1 MSSLAQ
7 ALRVHRLVQDD
18 VALRML
24 RMDSL
29 PLVAGVLATHLG
41 APNASLSTHE
51 LHDALDAELDTL
63 RDHLDLSGRTAKAYC
78 EDWRQAGLLER
89 RIADEAREEVYELT
103 PAARQGLRVVEQL
116 LAPRA
121 SVTESRLV
129 SLLTALHQL
138 ALETDPDTS
147 RRLAALRAEQQAL
160 AERIERIASGEDTVL
175 DERRAVERL
184 DDVLTQAA
192 DLPVDFARVRA
203 RFGELNQELRR
214 RILTDEG
221 LPGDVLENVF
231 RGVDLIESSDE
242 GQTFA
247 AFSRMV
253 RDPAMSAAFQ
263 ADIRAVLE
271 RDFAADL
278 PPATRRAVRGLARTL
293 QDGSSAV
300 QDTLTEFARGL
311 RRYVLSQEYHRD
323 RRLHVAL
330 REALRA
336 AADAAPATRPYRQT
350 GRDLDLTGMSL
361 RSVGEISLHDPREF
375 DVGPALEDAAVA
387 TVDMAALRA
396 LARETEI
403 DFTELRENV
412 NRTLEGKDG
421 APASATVADVL
432 ELHPATQ
439 GVASVVGLLSL
450 AAQHGQVDP
459 DAVDLLRWP
468 AAAGMHSAHVIRH
481 RFTERLP

>member
-1 MSSLAQ
+1 M
-7 ALRVHRLVQDD
+7 
-18 VALRML
+18 
-24 RMDSL
+24 
-29 PLVAGVLATHLG
+29 
-41 APNASLSTHE
+41 
-51 LHDALDAELDTL
+51 
-63 RDHLDLSGRTAKAYC
+63 
-78 EDWRQAGLLER
+78 RQ
-89 RIADEAREEVYELT
+89 
-103 PAARQGLRVVEQL
+103 
-116 LAPRA
+116 
-121 SVTESRLV
+121 
-129 SLLTALHQL
+129 
-138 ALETDPDTS
+138 
-147 RRLAALRAEQQAL
+147 
-160 AERIERIASGEDTVL
+160 
-175 DERRAVERL
+175 
-184 DDVLTQAA
+184 
-192 DLPVDFARVRA
+192 
-203 RFGELNQELRR
+203 
-214 RILTDEG
+214 
-221 LPGDVLENVF
+221 
-231 RGVDLIESSDE
+231 
-242 GQTFA
+242 
-247 AFSRMV
+247 MK
-253 RDPAMSAAFQ
+253 
-263 ADIRAVLE
+263 
-271 RDFAADL
+271 
-278 PPATRRAVRGLARTL
+278 
-293 QDGSSAV
+293 DGSREVS
-300 QDTLTEFARGL
+300 DILTEFARGL

-330 REALRA
+330 REALSA

-468 AAAGMHSAHVIRH
+468 SAAGMHSAHVIRH